1 MAGLVLFE
9 WMDPRQRYDFP
20 SRCSSPVGK
29 GEPGWVTQVI
39 QPDLLEDAPAHYR
52 SAGLGGP

>member
-1 MAGLVLFE
+1 MI
-9 WMDPRQRYDFP
+9 FP
-20 SRCSSPVGK
+20 PEVPLPFPCQQ

-52 SAGLGGP
+52 SAGLDDS